1 MSLGNKLSDFVSK
14 QVGTWRFV
22 GILSLIS
29 AFWIIWNVY
38 APKSKKFDPYP
49 FVALSLCYS
58 FLAGYTGPI
67 LLMSSNR
74 AEEADRKRAIENL
87 NIDRT
92 DHARIDSMLAKMSA
106 MEESLTE
113 AVLHKAD
120 ASARQPEA
128 VCSDCGTKFGLWYDF
143 KGEYCGPQTHF
154 STYKTT
160 PCEVCG
166 KVKPCTGAQD
176 YGSLRLGWK
185 REVN

>member
-1 MSLGNKLSDFVSK
+1 MTLGNKLSDFVSK

-22 GILSLIS
+22 SILSLIS

-38 APKSKKFDPYP
+38 APKSKRFDPYP

-58 FLAGYTGPI
+58 FLACYTGPI

-74 AEEADRKRAIENL
+74 AEESDRKRAIENL

-92 DHARIDSMLAKMSA
+92 DHARIDSMLDKMEA
-106 MEESLTE
+106 MEESLAE

-120 ASARQPEA
+120 ASGRQPKS
-128 VCSDCGTKFGLWYDF
+128 VCSDCGSKFGLRYDV
-143 KGEYCGPQTHF
+143 KGEYVGPQTHF

-160 PCEVCG
+160 TCEVCG
-166 KVKPCTGAQD
+166 KVKPCTEAQD
-176 YGSLRLGWK
+176 YGNLRLGWK
-185 REVN
+185 REVD

>member
-1 MSLGNKLSDFVSK
+1 MTLGDKLSDFVSK

-22 GILSLIS
+22 GILSAIS
-29 AFWIIWNVY
+29 AFWIVWNVY

-74 AEEADRKRAIENL
+74 AEESDRKRAIENL

-92 DHARIDSMLAKMSA
+92 DHARIDSMLDKMQA
-106 MEESLTE
+106 MEESLAE
-113 AVLHKAD
+113 AVLHKTD
-120 ASARQPEA
+120 ASGRQPKA
-128 VCSDCGTKFGLWYDF
+128 VCSDCGTKFGLWYDVN
-143 KGEYCGPQTHF
+143 GEYTGPQTHF

-160 PCEVCG
+160 SCEVCG
-166 KVKPCTGAQD
+166 KVKPCTEAKD
-176 YGSLRLGWK
+176 YGNLRLGWK
-185 REVN
+185 REVA